1 MSDDPTA
8 DRPAA
13 EPAPVSSPVQTAPAG
28 DAFPTIPEGTVR
40 LSTDE
45 QLRAINSVVRHR
57 ILGLLRDGPAT
68 ITQVAQRL
76 ELAKGSSS
84 YHLRLL
90 ERAGLVEVVSTNKVR
105 GVTER
110 YYGRTSRGI
119 ELPDPAPGEPD
130 ILMRHMVADLEAAP
144 PGPRLVGLTH
154 LRISEAVYDE
164 FAARL
169 TALVEELRAAG
180 DPAEPDAALAIAFF
194 RPGDPK

>member
-1 MSDDPTA
+1 MSDDPSA

-13 EPAPVSSPVQTAPAG
+13 APTASG
-28 DAFPTIPEGTVR
+28 NAFPAVPEGTVK
-40 LSTDE
+40 LTTDE
-45 QLRAINSVVRHR
+45 QLRAINNVTRHR

-144 PGPRLVGLTH
+144 PGPRAVSLTH
-154 LRISEAVYDE
+154 LRLSEAAYEE
-164 FAARL
+164 FTARL
-169 TALVEELRAAG
+169 TALVREMRAAG
-180 DPAEPDAALAIAFF
+180 DPAEPDATLAIAFF
-194 RPGDPK
+194 RPGEPT

>member
-1 MSDDPTA
+1 M
-8 DRPAA
+8 
-13 EPAPVSSPVQTAPAG
+13 
-28 DAFPTIPEGTVR
+28 PEGTVQ

-45 QLRAINSVVRHR
+45 QLRAINNVTRHR

-144 PGPRLVGLTH
+144 PGPRMVMLNH
-154 LRISEAVYDE
+154 LRISEAAYDE
-164 FAARL
+164 FTARL
-169 TALVEELRAAG
+169 TALVQELRAAG
-180 DPAEPDAALAIAFF
+180 DPAEPDATLAIAFF